1 MSSVP
6 ASSLIFVVI
15 IAVWAAYLIQHWIRR
30 RDHVA
35 TARSVDRFS
44 EAMRVLE
51 RRQRLPRADLS
62 VPATRSYAVA
72 LARPAHPEVVVKRAH
87 PKVAPGQAQ
96 PPARS
101 GRGARP
107 ATRPAAR
114 PAARRAARRSGVPRA
129 ARAAGRRRRPAVRR
143 PASNQVRGLVL
154 VAGALLMVAGVGL
167 GVFTLLPWWSTLAG
181 VGIFVAALAYVRCS
195 VAAERRRSASPVR
208 PPQALRPRAA
218 RPRRTARQDRQA
230 RARGARRVAA
240 ADRGRAAAT
249 SARPQP
255 ATKSPPGAA
264 ALLAVA
270 DRSRDAAPLA
280 VADRSRAAEVYD
292 VEAAHPRS
300 ETNGQG
306 PLRAKATRRHTS
318 RLTGAALVPV
328 ADLPFDGNALAL
340 EEEFEELPAVH
351 GVV

>member
-6 ASSLIFVVI
+6 PSSLIFVVI

-107 ATRPAAR
+107 VTRPAVR
-114 PAARRAARRSGVPRA
+114 PAARRAPRRTGVPRA
-129 ARAAGRRRRPAVRR
+129 ARVAGRRRPAPRR

-167 GVFTLLPWWSTLAG
+167 GVFTPLPWWSEPAG
-181 VGIFVAALAYVRCS
+181 VGIFVAALTYVRCS

-208 PPQALRPRAA
+208 APKAVRPRAA
-218 RPRRTARQDRQA
+218 RPRRSA
-230 RARGARRVAA
+230 GRRVAA

-255 ATKSPPGAA
+255 ATQSPPGAA
-264 ALLAVA
+264 AL
-270 DRSRDAAPLA
+270 LA

-292 VEAAHPRS
+292 VEAAHPGSGASRQHL
-300 ETNGQG
+300 NV
-306 PLRAKATRRHTS
+306 KATRRHTS
-318 RLTGAALVPV
+318 RLTGAAPIAV

-340 EEEFEELPAVH
+340 EEEFEELPVVH

>member
-96 PPARS
+96 PPTRS

-107 ATRPAAR
+107 VTRP
-114 PAARRAARRSGVPRA
+114 
-129 ARAAGRRRRPAVRR
+129 AGRRRRPAVSR

-167 GVFTLLPWWSTLAG
+167 RVFTLLPWWSTLAG

-195 VAAERRRSASPVR
+195 VAAERRRSASSVR
-208 PPQALRPRAA
+208 PPKALRPRPA
-218 RPRRTARQDRQA
+218 RPRRTA
-230 RARGARRVAA
+230 GRRVAA

-255 ATKSPPGAA
+255 ATQSPSGAA
-264 ALLAVA
+264 AL
-270 DRSRDAAPLA
+270 LA

-292 VEAAHPRS
+292 VEAAHPGSGASRQHL
-300 ETNGQG
+300 NV
-306 PLRAKATRRHTS
+306 KATRRHTS
-318 RLTGAALVPV
+318 RLTGAALIAV

-340 EEEFEELPAVH
+340 EEEFEELPVVH
-351 GVV
+351 GVI

>member
-1 MSSVP
+1 VSSVP

-107 ATRPAAR
+107 VTRP
-114 PAARRAARRSGVPRA
+114 
-129 ARAAGRRRRPAVRR
+129 AGRRRRPAVRR

-208 PPQALRPRAA
+208 PPKALRPRAA

-249 SARPQP
+249 SARPQR

-264 ALLAVA
+264 AL
-270 DRSRDAAPLA
+270 LA

-300 ETNGQG
+300 ETNGQR
-306 PLRAKATRRHTS
+306 PLRAKTTRRHTS

-328 ADLPFDGNALAL
+328 VDLPFDGNALAL

>member
-107 ATRPAAR
+107 VTRP
-114 PAARRAARRSGVPRA
+114 
-129 ARAAGRRRRPAVRR
+129 AGRRRRPAVRR

-195 VAAERRRSASPVR
+195 VAAERRRSASSVR
-208 PPQALRPRAA
+208 PPKALRPRPA

-249 SARPQP
+249 SARPQR

-264 ALLAVA
+264 AL
-270 DRSRDAAPLA
+270 LA

-300 ETNGQG
+300 ETNGQR
-306 PLRAKATRRHTS
+306 PLRAKTTRRHTS

-328 ADLPFDGNALAL
+328 VDLPFDGNALAL